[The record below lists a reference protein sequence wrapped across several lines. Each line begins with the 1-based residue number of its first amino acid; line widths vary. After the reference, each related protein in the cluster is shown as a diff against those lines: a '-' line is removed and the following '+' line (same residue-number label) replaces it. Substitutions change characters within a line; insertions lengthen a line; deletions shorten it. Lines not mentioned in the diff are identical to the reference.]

1 VADISLLADD
11 VKRFDY
17 DRWLGSLFTPEPVRH
32 HVMALIAFNIEIAR
46 IRETVSEPMLGDI
59 RLQWWRDTIS
69 DLSKG
74 TVRLHPVAEALNDL
88 NKETKIDFNLMQEM
102 IDMRAKD
109 LDPAPIATEGE
120 MIVYAEATG
129 GNLHRL
135 IYAALGARER
145 ADAVEAVMRSGR
157 AYALNGILR
166 AIPFHA
172 KYDLLLLPL
181 NLLSDYGL
189 EAGTVFKA
197 DNKSAFRDVV
207 ASLKEFI
214 DDDFAEAFD
223 KSLSLNRAEKPAVLC
238 NALTGIY
245 QKNLEKSGFEPA
257 DPKVNPG
264 SIRKIMAMFGYRY
277 LG

>member
-1 VADISLLADD
+1 MLSYCGELVRGNDPDRFLISLF
-11 VKRFDY
+11 V
-17 DRWLGSLFTPEPVRH
+17 PHNVREDIW
-32 HVMALIAFNIEIAR
+32 ALLAFNHEISKT
-46 IRETVSEPMLGDI
+46 REVVSDSALGHI

-74 TVRLHPVAEALNDL
+74 TVRLHPVAEALNEL
-88 NKETKIDFNLMQEM
+88 KKERKIDFTLMQEM

-120 MIVYAEATG
+120 LIVYAEATG

-135 IYAALGARER
+135 IHTALGVRE
-145 ADAVEAVMRSGR
+145 ADDAVEAYMRSGR

-181 NLLSDYGL
+181 NLLNDYGL
-189 EAGTVFKA
+189 DASTVFKA

-214 DDDFAEAFD
+214 DDDYEVAFD
-223 KSLSLNRAEKPAVLC
+223 QSLSLSRTEKPAVLC

-245 QKNLEKSGFEPA
+245 QKNLEKAGFEPA

-264 SIRKIMAMFGYRY
+264 NVRKIMAMFGYRY